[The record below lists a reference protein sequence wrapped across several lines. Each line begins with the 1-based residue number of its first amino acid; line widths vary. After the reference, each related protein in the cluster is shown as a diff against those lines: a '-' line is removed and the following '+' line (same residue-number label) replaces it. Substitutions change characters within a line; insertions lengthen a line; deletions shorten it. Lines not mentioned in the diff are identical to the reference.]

1 MNRLELINERVWT
14 ALHSPDTYS
23 NCAGTA
29 FYLVGLIDYDRSLNM
44 KKAMKHLDKIDNPEE
59 ESVFVMF
66 GKGVLRT
73 PFLRKPIHFGVVSSL
88 DPLRVHHR
96 KGEGRDFERDVDF
109 SQVLC
114 MYPSS
119 RETRFYAPRY
129 GKEVYVDCLPDA

>member
-1 MNRLELINERVWT
+1 MQRVLKNLNRIKL
-14 ALHSPDTYS
+14 A
-23 NCAGTA
+23 
-29 FYLVGLIDYDRSLNM
+29 
-44 KKAMKHLDKIDNPEE
+44 EE
-59 ESVFVMF
+59 GSVFVMF
-66 GKGVLRT
+66 GEGVLRT

-109 SQVLC
+109 SQVLS

-129 GKEVYVDCLPDA
+129 GKEVYLDCLPDA